1 MADNDIFIS
10 GIAPN
15 IPSWASEATLQGVLG
30 LAKLDTK
37 LSGESNNL
45 LRAILSSLSNQ
56 KETARLVAEAKR
68 NASAAEKTA
77 RAQENL
83 VKETVKSGNK
93 PTPPSANDIKQLKEM
108 SGMRSIIAGI
118 YAKTLDARKLER
130 FHDDMREAQEENNNK
145 LSEIVRKTGAKDN
158 AATSIVAGGFNQF
171 RELQEG
177 MGMGLGDAIG
187 SLAGGRMSLANGLG
201 LLGSGASAVYGAV
214 QGGRNFALGQIEG
227 RFDLATELR
236 QSGLLSAIGEM
247 RQSFVDIASTVNNSS
262 MTLQEAAEFTRQF
275 SRAVGVVGV
284 SESLSFVKEMAH
296 SRDLIGQ
303 FGLSFAQVATI
314 SGTYMETLE
323 RLGMLESISARDRD
337 RGMMSFME
345 VVESTSQTLKVSMED
360 AARMI
365 SEYLGRDDISAMI
378 LTAANQLSP
387 EMQAQI
393 GQMGNMGPL
402 GEIIAMG
409 AIDPSR
415 FQLTDEY
422 QALMNPALSG
432 VRGIIEQMQTELA
445 MGGNAADIT
454 ARYSQQLADIVR
466 NDPVVGQLVAM
477 DDEVASLVSG
487 IARFAQTAEDST
499 TSIQGQVQES
509 DALERQ
515 RQELVRQR
523 DIAFER
529 AISDTMGHME
539 RSGELAAVL
548 NSETRLLTSQIS
560 AIEEA
565 TDTFANLIGG
575 VLTGSITLMNSATA
589 SLLEGATRFLDYINS
604 FTGGGANSAIY
615 GSMIDSRVKEN
626 IDDDLFG
633 LISHGMGPDALREY
647 VARNQDMFAND
658 PNALRYLVARN
669 NERLDERTI
678 GENEIDSEFSD
689 DLLQIVDHMVGNLN
703 SGIAAMRTSTDD
715 IAQGLYGEFEN
726 LMTNS
731 YLGANAMGTGLTGL
745 TSLEV
750 SEFED
755 VITSI
760 GDNQDISQAERI
772 QILNALREQT
782 QQARD
787 SKANAGSRSEIMTL
801 LATMDRLIRE
811 LSQ

>member
-10 GIAPN
+10 GIDPN
-15 IPSWASEATLQGVLG
+15 IPSWASENTLKGVLG
-30 LAKLDTK
+30 LARLDTK
-37 LSGESNNL
+37 LSGEANNL
-45 LRAILSSLSNQ
+45 LRAILNAVGKSANTTKLIEQ
-56 KETARLVAEAKR
+56 AKR
-68 NASAAEKTA
+68 QASAAEKTA

-83 VKETVKSGNK
+83 VKETVISGNRLTTPS
-93 PTPPSANDIKQLKEM
+93 PTELKQLKEM
-108 SGMRSIIAGI
+108 SGMRNIIAGI
-118 YAKTLDARKLER
+118 YAKTLDSRKLER
-130 FHDDMREAQEENNNK
+130 FHADMKEAQDENNEK
-145 LSEIVRKTGAKDN
+145 LSRLIQKTGVKDTP
-158 AATSIVAGGFNQF
+158 ATSIVAGGFNQF
-171 RELQEG
+171 RELREG
-177 MGMGLGDAIG
+177 MGMGIGDAIG
-187 SLAGGRMSLANGLG
+187 SLAGGRMTLANGLG
-201 LLGSGASAVYGAV
+201 LLASGATAAYGAV

-360 AARMI
+360 AAKMI

-409 AIDPSR
+409 AIDPTR
-415 FQLTDEY
+415 FQFTDEY

-466 NDPVVGQLVAM
+466 SDPVVGQLVAM

-523 DIAFER
+523 DISFER
-529 AISDTMGHME
+529 AVTNTLDRME
-539 RSGELAAVL
+539 TSGRLVTLL
-548 NSETRLLTSQIS
+548 NSEIGLMTSQID
-560 AIEEA
+560 AINSA
-565 TDTFANLIGG
+565 TDVFEDLIGG
-575 VLTGSITLMNSATA
+575 VLTGSISLVNNAT
-589 SLLEGATRFLDYINS
+589 SMLLDGATQFLDFINS
-604 FTGGGANSAIY
+604 FSSGGGSSEMYAAMISPRDVERINDEVTRGIFNGLSREEIRDLLQRDESLNS
-615 GSMIDSRVKEN
+615 
-626 IDDDLFG
+626 DLNQKRY
-633 LISHGMGPDALREY
+633 LIS
-647 VARNQDMFAND
+647 
-658 PNALRYLVARN
+658 RN
-669 NERLDERTI
+669 NEEYFGGFRNQMDYYGNMGSMTSGGAMAGLFQAA
-678 GENEIDSEFSD
+678 NEILNNDIVGLNQAGDIEIVSVQE
-689 DLLQIVDHMVGNLN
+689 LEMLRNQIEDIRQNDRITPEEYERIMTQVVSNLETQR
-703 SGIAAMRTSTDD
+703 SQSTDQEQKTE
-715 IAQGLYGEFEN
+715 IARL
-726 LMTNS
+726 
-731 YLGANAMGTGLTGL
+731 
-745 TSLEV
+745 
-750 SEFED
+750 
-755 VITSI
+755 I
-760 GDNQDISQAERI
+760 
-772 QILNALREQT
+772 
-782 QQARD
+782 
-787 SKANAGSRSEIMTL
+787 
-801 LATMDRLIRE
+801 ATMRQMMDRLD
-811 LSQ
+811 